1 MWDLL
6 SGKDSEC
13 TQFREEL
20 EALSGAKSREELLSA
35 LRPAQQTHAATCA
48 DCQEAVEDLFEVRTL
63 LQGRRAPAAP
73 DAWFAGRVM
82 KAITAREEEL
92 AGPAGTWIAVP
103 RLASRLALASG
114 ALLLIAS
121 TWLYEKPSATP
132 VQQTTVSAAS
142 PEYLFEAPPAATT
155 QDDVLSSSAE
165 KNQ

>member
-20 EALSGAKSREELLSA
+20 EALSSMESKEELLSA

-48 DCQEAVEDLFEVRTL
+48 DCQAAVQELFDVRTL

-82 KAITAREEEL
+82 KAISAREEEL

-121 TWLYEKPSATP
+121 TWLYQKPSATP
-132 VQQTTVSAAS
+132 TQQTAVNAANS
-142 PEYLFEAPPAATT
+142 EYLFEAPPAATT
-155 QDDVLSSSAE
+155 QDDVLASLAE